1 MADERNPWPHDG
13 TDGSPPGEGGADAFG
28 AMSPERAARLAEIL
42 AGLTPRLPEVEGEYP
57 GEAAA
62 VAAFRDARRAAR
74 QGNARPAGP
83 GADSA
88 SGAPASP
95 GADIVL
101 RHRGRRQGLGRDG
114 GDVRVRRPRAG
125 LRRIAAAALAV
136 GLVGGGGAV
145 AGTGVLRAPLTG
157 DPPIPEISATGAATP
172 GPPVSP
178 RAESTGRGSVPV
190 ATAEVGEETG
200 PSHRGAG
207 GTADDPPALTESE
220 SPTPASPTPAGRES
234 ATDRRGEEG
243 RGDRSRSAEDDGT
256 DSRTPRDASA
266 AECRGVTTP
275 PGTEGARGRTSDGP
289 DADAGRSEDVCR
301 RDSEPGSDIDA
312 MGRRRAA
319 DGSGRASTPPP

>member
-1 MADERNPWPHDG
+1 MADERNPWPEDG
-13 TDGSPPGEGGADAFG
+13 TDGSPPEEGDAGALG
-28 AMSPERAARLAEIL
+28 AVSPERAARLAEIL
-42 AGLTPRLPEVEGEYP
+42 VGLTPRLPEVEGEYP

-62 VAAFRDARRAAR
+62 VAAFRDARRAPR
-74 QGNARPAGP
+74 PGNARPADP

-88 SGAPASP
+88 SEAPASP

-101 RHRGRRQGLGRDG
+101 RHPDRRQDLGRDG
-114 GDVRVRRPRAG
+114 GDVRVRRPRAR
-125 LRRIAAAALAV
+125 LRRVAAAALAV

-157 DPPIPEISATGAATP
+157 DHPIPEISATGAATP
-172 GPPVSP
+172 EPPVSP
-178 RAESTGRGSVPV
+178 RAESTGLGSVPV
-190 ATAEVGEETG
+190 ATAEETG
-200 PSHRGAG
+200 PGHRGAG
-207 GTADDPPALTESE
+207 GTADGPPALTESG

-243 RGDRSRSAEDDGT
+243 RGDRSRSAQDDGN

-266 AECRGVTTP
+266 AECLGVTTP

-312 MGRRRAA
+312 MGLRRAA
-319 DGSGRASTPPP
+319 GGSGWASTPPP